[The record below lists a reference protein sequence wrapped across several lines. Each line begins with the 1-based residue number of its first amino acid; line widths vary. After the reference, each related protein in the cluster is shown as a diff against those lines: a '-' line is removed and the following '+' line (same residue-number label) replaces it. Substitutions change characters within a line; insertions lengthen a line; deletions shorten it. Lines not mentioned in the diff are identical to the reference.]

1 MFFSFRF
8 FIWLCMGISSNGD
21 LECCLFNLVTD
32 FFHIHF
38 SHLFPSYFP
47 IVLGFPVFFSFL
59 FGLHDILFR
68 HVPFYVWVWLAGS
81 FLGLFETSC
90 CAFILGAGGF
100 LSDLFTS
107 ILLHF
112 IAHIVDRRIF
122 FEIQYLIAS

>member
-32 FFHIHF
+32 FFHTH
-38 SHLFPSYFP
+38 
-47 IVLGFPVFFSFL
+47 FFSFISFIFPHGSRVSGFFSFF

-68 HVPFYVWVWLAGS
+68 HVPSYVWVWLAGS